1 MLYYRKIIFF
11 QCPLEPE
18 QILKPHPR
26 PSQSEIL
33 GMQLNSILVLV
44 LVFNTHR
51 FSFLDLL

>member
-51 FSFLDLL
+51 FSFLDL